1 MKKSIKPKVNKI
13 LNKKINLNFFKFFII
28 NFLIVILFLN
38 AIKSQDTQENNKE
51 NINQNIKYR
60 EGIIKYISKPTIIS
74 KPFILLSTNE
84 RFYITN
90 ELYQNLI
97 NIQNIVNN
105 YYYLKAVNNIVYAID
120 IKPFRDYT
128 YEFPKI
134 FRINTFEFKD
144 HNIIYILFYY
154 NLSEFVN
161 IEAKSDDN
169 KKLYIYYTSPNSIS
183 VKISKNRKLKYIK
196 LILTY
201 SNPYFSNLN
210 FKKEYTINQEVE

>member
-1 MKKSIKPKVNKI
+1 MNKFI
-13 LNKKINLNFFKFFII
+13 NKKIKIILINFFII
-28 NFLIVILFLN
+28 QFLFLN
-38 AIKSQDTQENNKE
+38 IIKSQDIKE
-51 NINQNIKYR
+51 NVKEENNIKYR

-97 NIQNIVNN
+97 QIQNIKNT
-105 YYYLKAVNNIVYAID
+105 YYYLKVVDNIIYEINK
-120 IKPFRDYT
+120 KPFKDYF

-134 FRINTFEFKD
+134 FKISTFKFQNY
-144 HNIIYILFYY
+144 NIIYILFYY

-161 IEAKSDDN
+161 IEAKSDNN

-183 VKISKNRKLKYIK
+183 VKISKDQQLKYIK

-201 SNPYFSNLN
+201 NNPYFNNLN
-210 FKKEYTINQEVE
+210 FKKEYIIK

>member
-1 MKKSIKPKVNKI
+1 M
-13 LNKKINLNFFKFFII
+13 
-28 NFLIVILFLN
+28 
-38 AIKSQDTQENNKE
+38 
-51 NINQNIKYR
+51 
-60 EGIIKYISKPTIIS
+60 
-74 KPFILLSTNE
+74 
-84 RFYITN
+84 
-90 ELYQNLI
+90 I